1 MSARIDSFIDYL
13 LLERGYSSETTSN
26 YSTDLHEFEAY
37 IESVDATLT
46 LETVDAD
53 IVRNWSMSLMEKG
66 LKASTVNEKLSALR
80 SFYRFLL
87 RKKIIEISPM
97 QVVKGPKKKKPLPAF
112 VREEEMNRLLDDTDY
127 GEGWE
132 GDRNRLIMQ
141 LFYETGV
148 RRSELVGL
156 NEADVDFYRGQI
168 KVTGKRNKQR
178 LIPFGGELKDALEAY
193 MARKAQEVPR
203 IDDALFVL
211 KNGKR
216 VSGQWVY
223 LLVKRYL
230 SQVSTLKKRSPHVL
244 RHTFATAMLNNGA
257 ELEAVKE
264 LLGHA
269 SVSTTEVY
277 THTTFEELKNAYS
290 AAHPREKNK

>member
-87 RKKIIEISPM
+87 RNKIIEISPM

-244 RHTFATAMLNNGA
+244 RHTFATAMLNNDA

>member
-156 NEADVDFYRGQI
+156 NEADVDFFRGQI

-244 RHTFATAMLNNGA
+244 RHTFATAMLNNDA

>member
-178 LIPFGGELKDALEAY
+178 LIPFGGELKDAMEAY

-244 RHTFATAMLNNGA
+244 RHTFATAMLNNDA

>member
-244 RHTFATAMLNNGA
+244 RHTFATAMLNNDA

>member
-132 GDRNRLIMQ
+132 GDRNQLIMQ

-244 RHTFATAMLNNGA
+244 RHTFATAMLNNDA

>member
-97 QVVKGPKKKKPLPAF
+97 QVVKGPKKKKPLPTF

-211 KNGKR
+211 KNRKR

-244 RHTFATAMLNNGA
+244 RHTFATAMLNNDA

>member
-13 LLERGYSSETTSN
+13 LLERGYSSKTTSN

-156 NEADVDFYRGQI
+156 NEADVDFFRGQI

-244 RHTFATAMLNNGA
+244 RHTFATAMLNNDA

>member
-46 LETVDAD
+46 LEIVDAD

-244 RHTFATAMLNNGA
+244 RHTFATAMLNNDA